1 MVSERR
7 RHFLKLSA
15 TAAAGAMGL
24 PLFPKIIRDALAV
37 PPAVVTGTIQ
47 DVQHVVVLMQ
57 ENRSFD
63 HYLGALRGVRGF
75 DDPRPIPLPGGKTVW
90 QQPRTK
96 GSNKFVLPFRLD
108 TDTTGAQC
116 LADIDHSWKGSHT
129 LWKDYNA
136 WVQTK
141 SAFCMGHFTRADLP
155 FYYALADAFTVC
167 DAYYCS
173 HHGPTNPNRMHLF
186 TGTSGMTVGDFG
198 AQAVN
203 NADDGNWTADM
214 ARDNPN
220 FAGHRWST
228 YAERLQSAGVS
239 WKVYQEYDNYGDNSL
254 PYFKNFRNLDRSGD
268 LYRRGREWVPGSTAD
283 NAAASRG
290 EHLIAAFARDV
301 QQGTLPQVSWLVAPY
316 IMSEHPAATPAY
328 GESLTARLLAA
339 LAANPEVWSRTVF
352 IVNYDENGG
361 FFDHLAP
368 HLPAINAN
376 LGKSTVDTSTENY
389 NGVPVGLGVRVPMFV
404 ISPWSKGGW
413 VNSQVFDHTSV
424 LRFLEQRFGVMEPN
438 ISPWRRAVCGDL
450 TSTLEFAD
458 PDTAWPVLPDMRDRI
473 GQADATCRLAAP
485 RVPTQQV
492 MPRQEPG
499 QRPACALPY
508 ALQVRGHVDIAAGKF
523 WLDFFNTGR
532 AGAGFNVYSGNRS
545 DGPWFYTVEAGKS
558 LSDYWSAVS
567 VTAGKYDLRVFGP
580 NGFLREFK
588 GDVLLAGAG
597 RAQPEVES
605 IDDPAGGR
613 IILRL
618 RNTGAVA
625 CTLTVSPNRYSTASA
640 RTYALAAGASLDDA
654 WSIAG
659 VGHWYDL
666 SVTSSSDAGY
676 LRRVAG
682 HIETGLASISDPA
695 IGAGHRLVDNAH
707 AASEVLA

>member
-15 TAAAGAMGL
+15 AAAAGAVGL
-24 PLFPKIIRDALAV
+24 QLLPKVIRDALAV
-37 PPAVVTGTIQ
+37 EPAVVTGTIQ
-47 DVQHVVVLMQ
+47 DVQHVVILMQ

-75 DDPRPIPLPGGKTVW
+75 DDPRPIPLSGGKNVW
-90 QQPRTK
+90 QQPNSI
-96 GSNKFVLPFRLD
+96 GSSKYTLPFRLD
-108 TDTTGAQC
+108 TEKTGAQC
-116 LADIDHSWKGSHT
+116 LSDIDHSWKGSHT
-129 LWKDYNA
+129 LWKNYDA

-141 SAFCMGHFTRADLP
+141 GKFCMGHFTRADLP

-186 TGTSGMTVGDFG
+186 TGTSGMTVGDYG

-214 ARDNPN
+214 SKDNPN
-220 FAGHRWST
+220 FVGHRWTT
-228 YAERLQSAGVS
+228 YAERLQAAGVS

-254 PYFKNFRNLDRSGD
+254 PWFKNFRNLDRNGE
-268 LYRRGREWVPGSTAD
+268 LYKRGRDWVAGSTAA
-283 NAAASRG
+283 NASASRG
-290 EHLIAAFARDV
+290 EHLVAAFANDV
-301 QQGTLPQVSWLVAPY
+301 QQGTLPKVSWLVAPY
-316 IMSEHPAATPAY
+316 IMSEHPAASPAY
-328 GESLTARLLAA
+328 GESLTGRLLEI
-339 LAANPEVWSRTVF
+339 LAANPAVWSKTVF

-361 FFDHLAP
+361 FFDHAAP
-368 HLPAINAN
+368 HLPAINSN
-376 LGKSTVDTSTENY
+376 LGLSTVDTSTENY

-438 ISPWRRAVCGDL
+438 ISAWRRAVCGDL
-450 TSTLEFAD
+450 TTTLEFAD
-458 PDTAWPVLPDMRDRI
+458 PDNAWPALPDIDGNI
-473 GQADATCRLAAP
+473 SEADATCKLAMP
-485 RVPTQQV
+485 RVPTKQT
-492 MPRQEPG
+492 MPRQELG

-508 ALQVRGHVDIAAGKF
+508 ELQVKGRVDIAAGKY
-523 WLDFFNTGR
+523 WLDFANTGS
-532 AGAGFNVYSGNRS
+532 AGAGFNVYSANRS
-545 DGPWFYTVEAGKS
+545 DGPWFYTVESGKQ

-567 VTAGKYDLRVFGP
+567 VTAGKYDLRAFGP

-588 GDVLLAGAG
+588 GDLLLAGTG

-605 IDDPAGGR
+605 IYDPAGGHVV
-613 IILRL
+613 LRL
-618 RNTGAVA
+618 RNTGSAT
-625 CTLTVSPNRYSTASA
+625 CTLTVKPNRYSNAAA
-640 RTYALAAGASLDDA
+640 RTHVLGAGASVDDA

-676 LRRVAG
+676 LRRLAG
-682 HIETGLASISDPA
+682 HVETGLASISDPA
-695 IGAGHRLVDNAH
+695 IGA
-707 AASEVLA
+707 